1 MNRKIIILF
10 LSLSSL
16 ITYGVGQTIGVDRH
30 GNNGQTDGFFINQFG
45 GECSRPRLNCYG
57 HLLGYPPIVS
67 TDSGSLH
74 GTDHLD
80 LFGTVLSDGW
90 GTVTSRGFQYSN
102 NENFA
107 NAIIVAAG
115 NGLGT
120 FQGSITSLSPNQTY
134 YYRGF
139 ADNQYGRG
147 YGNTLNIHTEVGN
160 LVLGDLVRGVA
171 SDHFDIRIPILDNGG
186 APVSGRVCAYT
197 DSAHTE
203 LFNCQEISP
212 TMGTASTLY
221 FTDAV
226 PGTSYFV
233 EAVVNNTKDTLT
245 VQTQIS
251 CPTDLSLR
259 VYQGIPSETRGCDPP
274 EGKDYH
280 FYVSIFGKDPRK
292 EQAEILWNY
301 SYGSGTMNDTNLVVH
316 VEENNNLYVTASIVV
331 GDDTIAAPNTMFL
344 IVNDA
349 IRTQSTCSCC
359 SEEFKNSVS
368 CNGNVV
374 AYTWVNENNDTVANT
389 SSVILPTGDYTLWYT
404 DHYGCS
410 FDKPVY
416 VGPRVRHCVIDGE
429 PRASESAHLEDGVW
443 VLDSI
448 QDHQG
453 NWYIIKQFG
462 SQCWMRQSMRCT
474 HSKANYD
481 FINSNTSFVRAT
493 YYENVYDPVGS
504 KQYGLRYTPFAA
516 YDTTFVADL
525 ITNLGNNWQGIC
537 PVGWHIPS
545 WEECCNLVEYVVHQ
559 KDSTL
564 VISPA
569 AVPSNKTICTNLP
582 IGTWLSHT
590 CTANIDE
597 DDWSELTLLRNGSTC
612 PTAGLC
618 TFWLTDN
625 YGSNT
630 FCALRTMPGQYSV
643 IKNTQAIN
651 AQAPVR
657 CLRNP

>member
-16 ITYGVGQTIGVDRH
+16 ITFGVGQSVGVDRH
-30 GNNGQTDGFFINQFG
+30 GNNGLTDGFFINQFG
-45 GECSRPRLNCYG
+45 EECSRPRLNCYG
-57 HLLGYPPIVS
+57 HLLGYPPTVS

-74 GTDHLD
+74 GIDHLD
-80 LFGTVLSDGW
+80 MFGTVLSDGW
-90 GTVTSRGFQYSN
+90 GTVTGRGFQYSN
-102 NENFA
+102 YENFA
-107 NAIIVAAG
+107 NATIVAAG
-115 NGLGT
+115 NGLGV

-134 YYRGF
+134 YYRSF

-147 YGNTLNIHTEVGN
+147 YGNTLNIQTEVGN
-160 LVLGDLVRGVA
+160 LVLGDLVRGIA

-203 LFNCQEISP
+203 LFKCQEISP
-212 TMGTASTLY
+212 TMGTAATLY

-233 EAVVNNTKDTLT
+233 ETVVNNTKDTLT
-245 VQTQIS
+245 VQTLIS

-259 VYQGIPSETRGCDPP
+259 VYHNSPFETRGCDPP

-280 FYVSIFGKDPRK
+280 FYISISGNDPRK

-301 SYGSGTMNDTNLVVH
+301 SGGTATMSDTNLTIH
-316 VEENNNLYVTASIVV
+316 VEEIFTLSVTASIVV
-331 GDDTIAAPNTMFL
+331 GADTIAALNTITFQTNG
-344 IVNDA
+344 VT
-349 IRTQSTCSCC
+349 RTQSTCSCC
-359 SEEFKNSVS
+359 SEEFINTVS

-389 SSVILPTGDYTLWYT
+389 SSVTLPTGNYTLWYT
-404 DHYGCS
+404 DNYGCS
-410 FDKPVY
+410 FEKPVY
-416 VGPRVRHCVIDGE
+416 VGPRIRHCVIDGE
-429 PRASESAHLEDGVW
+429 PRASESAHMENGVW

-474 HSKANYD
+474 HSRSGFD
-481 FINSNTSFVRAT
+481 FINSSNTQICAS
-493 YYENVYDPVGS
+493 YYDNIYDPVGS
-504 KQYGLRYTPFAA
+504 QQYGLRYTPFAA
-516 YDTTFVADL
+516 FDTTSNPYLQVDL
-525 ITNLGNNWQGIC
+525 GTFRQGIC
-537 PVGWHIPS
+537 PEGWHIPN
-545 WEECCNLVEYVVHQ
+545 WEECCILSEYIIHQ

-569 AVPSNKTICTNLP
+569 AIPSNNLIASNIPVGKWFAHSCTLG
-582 IGTWLSHT
+582 IAEG
-590 CTANIDE
+590 
-597 DDWSELTLLRNGSTC
+597 DWSEFTLTRSGSSSAA
-612 PTAGLC
+612 PTL
-618 TFWLTDN
+618 FVFLLTDN
-625 YGSNT
+625 LGSNLST
-630 FCALRTMPGQYSV
+630 VFYARTNQNGIVKQLQGIYSH
-643 IKNTQAIN
+643 TA
-651 AQAPVR
+651 VR